1 MNAPEV
7 TLQSVTGVDVRLRIA
22 GAGSRS
28 FAFVIDWHIRLI
40 LTLAWLFGGTFLF
53 FGTVALAD
61 IDGEGFSSAY
71 LFVVVVPTLAIYFLY
86 HPILEIA
93 MHGRTPGKR
102 IAGVRLVTR
111 EGDIPSAGALLV
123 RNVFRL
129 IDALPAAYL
138 VGLTSVIFTSQ
149 HVRIGDLAAGTL
161 LVFDNTE
168 KETSFE
174 AFCNAQQQGLSPQ
187 AAELVYELLDRWK
200 TLEEPQRR
208 EIACNLLARLDPNL
222 TVHSLVT
229 ETTADLHDRLKRL
242 LPGTGLT

>member
-1 MNAPEV
+1 
-7 TLQSVTGVDVRLRIA
+7 
-22 GAGSRS
+22 
-28 FAFVIDWHIRLI
+28 
-40 LTLAWLFGGTFLF
+40 
-53 FGTVALAD
+53 
-61 IDGEGFSSAY
+61 
-71 LFVVVVPTLAIYFLY
+71 
-86 HPILEIA
+86 
-93 MHGRTPGKR
+93 
-102 IAGVRLVTR
+102 
-111 EGDIPSAGALLV
+111 
-123 RNVFRL
+123 
-129 IDALPAAYL
+129 LPAAYL

-174 AFCNAQQQGLSPQ
+174 AFSNAQQQGLSPQ

-242 LPGTGLT
+242 LPGRA